1 MNYFNPYQ
9 QYNYN
14 QYTQQQTNYLPL
26 TFISGIEGAKAFI
39 VAPNQTV
46 YLRDSDAEIIYIK
59 TADSQGRYNLKAYN
73 LVPVEQSKPAEY
85 ATMDALKDLEE
96 RLKKLIGGTHE

>member
-1 MNYFNPYQ
+1 M
-9 QYNYN
+9 YNYYG
-14 QYTQQQTNYLPL
+14 QNYPYIPL
-26 TFISGIEGAKAFI
+26 TFVNGIEGAKSYI

-46 YLRDSDAEIIYIK
+46 YLRDSDADIIYIK

>member
-1 MNYFNPYQ
+1 M
-9 QYNYN
+9 YNYYG
-14 QYTQQQTNYLPL
+14 QNYPYIPL
-26 TFISGIEGAKAFI
+26 TFVNGIEGAKSYI